1 MRYAP
6 RPMTLQATEPLAAG
20 ARLGDVCE
28 ILGPAAQGTAGALFE
43 AQDLK
48 APRKLA
54 VLAPQATAADAERLL
69 KEAQAAARSG
79 HPGVAQ
85 VVAADTLPS
94 GAPVLVLEALRGETL
109 AATIARGPLGLDAT
123 LRVGRDVASAL
134 AAAHK
139 EKVVHGRLT
148 ADCVVLC
155 PREGAAE
162 QVKVLGFGQAPP
174 DALPGADVPALAR
187 LVHQMLAGAAE
198 PGALDAV
205 GGRAPERVVDALK
218 KAAEPD
224 PQKGFADVVAFMAE
238 CSGRTAQAG
247 DNGFMRFAEIEEEAT
262 VLKPP
267 EKLAAAPA
275 AVGAVPAAA
284 AAPAAS
290 AAPPKQGRGW
300 TIAVAIL
307 AIALAV
313 GTLGYFAFKG
323 AAQPAAPAPAEAR
336 PAAAP

>member
-1 MRYAP
+1 
-6 RPMTLQATEPLAAG
+6 MTLQATEPLAAG
-20 ARLGDVCE
+20 VRLGDVCE

-48 APRKLA
+48 QPRKLA

-69 KEAQAAARSG
+69 TQAQAAARSG
-79 HPGVAQ
+79 HPAVAQ

-123 LRVGRDVASAL
+123 LRVGREVASAL

-174 DALPGADVPALAR
+174 DAPPGADVPALAR
-187 LVHQMLAGAAE
+187 LVHQMLAGAAD
-198 PGALDAV
+198 PGPLDAV

-238 CSGRTAQAG
+238 CSGRTALAG
-247 DNGFMRFAEIEEEAT
+247 EGGFMKFAEIEEEAT

-267 EKLAAAPA
+267 EKPAAAPVV
-275 AVGAVPAAA
+275 VGPAPV
-284 AAPAAS
+284 AAPDAS
-290 AAPPKQGRGW
+290 AAPPKLGRGW
-300 TIAVAIL
+300 TIAAAIL

-323 AAQPAAPAPAEAR
+323 AAQPAGGPTPAEAR